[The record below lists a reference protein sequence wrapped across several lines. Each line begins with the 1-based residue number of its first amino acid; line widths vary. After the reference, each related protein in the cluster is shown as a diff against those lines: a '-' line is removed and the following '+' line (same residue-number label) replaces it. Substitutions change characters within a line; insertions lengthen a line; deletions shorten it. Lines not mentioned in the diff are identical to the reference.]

1 MPMEQEFEQSPV
13 WRLVLRLGLP
23 AMLAQF
29 FNILYSI
36 VDRIFVGHMASSGGL
51 ALAGVGLCAP
61 ALTAVTAFSTLIGVG
76 GAAIMSISAGKRE
89 RDRARQAIST
99 SFLLLL
105 GISVVVTAVLLA
117 VERPLLYRLG
127 CSDAMYPYAGAYFRT
142 YVLGTPAVLLGTG
155 MNQFVL
161 AQGCAKRGMLSVILG
176 AAVNT
181 ILDPIFIYALDM
193 GTRGAALATV
203 LAQVCV
209 MVYVLAFLLGKKAEI
224 PLRLRGFSGAV
235 VGKIF
240 SIGSLPFFIILL
252 DNLLMILLNGT
263 LRKYGGVMG
272 DEYISCAA
280 VVQSF
285 MVLAYY
291 PAQGITTGCATLYG
305 YHYGAGHYEK
315 VMGVFRWVLALCGGF
330 MLLLLVISQT
340 IPEVFARLFMEEE
353 TLIPLA
359 AGCIR
364 RYTAGMLGVAVQYA
378 LVDGLTAM
386 GQTRYALPVS
396 FFRKGLYILS
406 VLILP
411 LLRPIGDVFW
421 CATIADIVGAA
432 VTLLV
437 FFRKIAPQLKRSLTR
452 QE

>member
-1 MPMEQEFEQSPV
+1 MEQEFEQRPI
-13 WRLVLRLGLP
+13 WRLVLVLGLP

-36 VDRIFVGHMASSGGL
+36 VDRIFVGHMADGGL

-89 RDRARQAIST
+89 RDRARQAISA

-105 GISVVVTAVLLA
+105 GISLAVTAVLLA
-117 VERPLLYRLG
+117 AERPLLYRLG
-127 CSDAMYPYAGAYFRT
+127 CSDAMYPYARDYFRT

-161 AQGCAKRGMLSVILG
+161 AQGCAKRGMLSVMLG

-181 ILDPIFIYALDM
+181 VLDPVFIYALDM

-224 PLRLRGFSGAV
+224 PLRLRGFSRAV
-235 VGKIF
+235 VGEIL
-240 SIGSLPFFIILL
+240 SIGTLPFFIILL

-263 LRKYGGVMG
+263 LRKYGGAMG
-272 DEYISCAA
+272 DAYISCAA

-330 MLLLLVISQT
+330 MLLLLGISQT
-340 IPEVFARLFMEEE
+340 IPGVFARLFMEEE

-364 RYTAGMLGVAVQYA
+364 KYTAGMLGVAVQYA

-386 GQTRYALPVS
+386 GQTRYALPIS

-421 CATIADIVGAA
+421 CAAISDVVGAA

-437 FFRKIAPQLKRSLTR
+437 FSRKIAPQLKRSLTR
-452 QE
+452 